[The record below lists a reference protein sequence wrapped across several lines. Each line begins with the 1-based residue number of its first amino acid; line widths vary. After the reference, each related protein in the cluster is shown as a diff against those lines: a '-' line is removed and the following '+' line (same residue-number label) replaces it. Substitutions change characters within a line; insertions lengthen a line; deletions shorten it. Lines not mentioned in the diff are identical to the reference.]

1 MLFWFYQNAAHA
13 EQMIAII
20 TAAIKIT
27 DVQAIAIFIFI
38 SSLLCVLFC
47 LMATLLQLD
56 INKNM
61 VNYGTRR

>member
-56 INKNM
+56 ISKNM
-61 VNYGTRR
+61 VNCGTYR